1 MRCVVVPWRHHAGKG
16 TEMFALSRIII
27 VLGTGLGVSIVLR
40 ERFPRLLWWLVG
52 AQLLAVVAGC
62 AILYLADAG
71 GSAGAS
77 VRASTRILICV
88 FGPATVLSSL
98 VAAWTIDKLNKRRAL
113 DDDIH

>member
-1 MRCVVVPWRHHAGKG
+1 
-16 TEMFALSRIII
+16 MFALSRIII

-52 AQLLAVVAGC
+52 AQLLAVAVGC
-62 AILYLADAG
+62 AILCLADAG

-98 VAAWTIDKLNKRRAL
+98 VAARAIDTLNRSRAG
-113 DDDIH
+113 